1 MSINIRLAPKSTT
14 FRIIKKCL
22 FLTILLINNNQIFI
36 AMNYEGYRAF
46 YITVMFAA
54 CLVSIY
60 RTLYYSKTFAWF
72 AGYLVCNFLAEV
84 WAHLPQRPGGPN
96 HYIYAFNLIA
106 CTLFL
111 SIYLFTLAES
121 LLTRLLIWTAYLIIM
136 IVFASQ
142 QMWRTETIFDAG
154 TLSSYY
160 IIVSIVLLAVIWNAI
175 VSEKKSRPDCS
186 MFLLATLATYHILGF
201 LNVNFNFTNLAL
213 SLRNELYSVMV
224 TLVLN
229 ITYYLCLAIAILK
242 LRKAKEV
249 YAG

>member
-1 MSINIRLAPKSTT
+1 
-14 FRIIKKCL
+14 
-22 FLTILLINNNQIFI
+22 
-36 AMNYEGYRAF
+36 MNYDGYRAF

-54 CLVSIY
+54 CLTSIF

-96 HYIYAFNLIA
+96 HYIYAFDIVA
-106 CTLFL
+106 CTLCL
-111 SIYLFTLAES
+111 SVYLHTLAES
-121 LLTRLLIWTAYLIIM
+121 LLTKLLIWTAYLVILT
-136 IVFASQ
+136 VFASQ
-142 QMWRTETIFDAG
+142 RMWRPETILDAG

-160 IIVSIVLLAVIWNAI
+160 IIISIVVLVMIWNAI
-175 VSEKKSRPDCS
+175 VSEKKPGPDFS

-213 SLRNELYSVMV
+213 SLRNELYSVMA

-249 YAG
+249 YAS